1 LKWGICNLPAG
12 SKYSKYSKHKEKH
25 FKLGGH
31 MINEPAKNP
40 GNKRVFLEANL
51 SNWKQLSEEQ
61 KKEIVRRIYDG
72 AVAGLSEAEGRKK
85 PNSD

>member
-1 LKWGICNLPAG
+1 
-12 SKYSKYSKHKEKH
+12 
-25 FKLGGH
+25 

-51 SNWKQLSEEQ
+51 SNWEQLSEEQ

-72 AVAGLSEAEGRKK
+72 AVAGLASGSRDKDSSA
-85 PNSD
+85 